1 MLNKKISIGN
11 NNIQKYTRITVI
23 DIADVVFL
31 NNPYQKKIYE

>member
-11 NNIQKYTRITVI
+11 NNIQKYTGITVI

-31 NNPYQKKIYE
+31 NNPYQKK